1 MQSITYFDE
10 KQNVKQAQNGSHFYL
25 EHLRCGCFL
34 GGPHK
39 VFKTNVTSFVG
50 KTLLAR
56 NNNRIWGSR
65 RKETKI
71 RMSSAKAKP
80 AKVPAS
86 HPKYIDMI
94 ESAIK
99 ALADKSGSSRQA
111 INKYIV
117 KEYNLTENN
126 HHNAMLKQALKR
138 GSGAN
143 GPLVHNKGKG
153 AAGSFKIKPAP
164 AKPAKPAAKK
174 APAKKKAPVK
184 KSAVKKGPSKKKA
197 PTKPAKPV
205 VAANVPAE
213 SPSVA
218 PAPEKPAKTAKPAK
232 PAKITKPKVTKEKSS
247 KKSKAASPKK
257 PKAVKAKKSPKK
269 TKKGGASKK

>member
-1 MQSITYFDE
+1 
-10 KQNVKQAQNGSHFYL
+10 
-25 EHLRCGCFL
+25 
-34 GGPHK
+34 
-39 VFKTNVTSFVG
+39 
-50 KTLLAR
+50 
-56 NNNRIWGSR
+56 
-65 RKETKI
+65 
-71 RMSSAKAKP
+71 MSSAKAKP
-80 AKVPAS
+80 AKAPAS

-94 ESAIK
+94 VNAIK

-117 KEYNLTENN
+117 KEYSLTENN

-164 AKPAKPAAKK
+164 VKPAKLVAKK

-184 KSAVKKGPSKKKA
+184 KSAAKKGPSKKKV

-205 VAANVPAE
+205 VPAVE
-213 SPSVA
+213 TPPVA
-218 PAPEKPAKTAKPAK
+218 PAPATEKPAKTAKPAK
-232 PAKITKPKVTKEKSS
+232 PAKTVKPKVTKEKSS

-257 PKAVKAKKSPKK
+257 PKVVKAKKSPKK
-269 TKKGGASKK
+269 AKKGAASKK

>member
-1 MQSITYFDE
+1 
-10 KQNVKQAQNGSHFYL
+10 
-25 EHLRCGCFL
+25 
-34 GGPHK
+34 
-39 VFKTNVTSFVG
+39 
-50 KTLLAR
+50 
-56 NNNRIWGSR
+56 
-65 RKETKI
+65 
-71 RMSSAKAKP
+71 MSSAKAKP

-86 HPKYIDMI
+86 HPKYIDMTVN
-94 ESAIK
+94 AIK

-164 AKPAKPAAKK
+164 VKPAKPAAKK

-184 KSAVKKGPSKKKA
+184 KSAAKKGPSKKKV

-205 VAANVPAE
+205 APVPAE
-213 SPSVA
+213 TPPVA
-218 PAPEKPAKTAKPAK
+218 PAPTAEKPAKTAKPAK
-232 PAKITKPKVTKEKSS
+232 HANTVKPKVTKEKSS

-257 PKAVKAKKSPKK
+257 PKVVKAKKSPKK
-269 TKKGGASKK
+269 AKKGAASKK